1 MKKKTQEEFVKEVYN
16 LVKDEYTV
24 LGDYKNTNTKIKF
37 RHNTCNNEY
46 YTTPNKFLQGRR
58 CPYCKGKRI
67 TETNSKT
74 HDQFIKEVYD
84 LVGDEYSV
92 LEKYKTSDYKIK
104 FRHNICNHEYYIK
117 PRLFLQGN
125 RCPKCAY
132 LIRRTKKTKTHDQFI
147 KEVYD
152 LVGDEYSVLE
162 KYTNNKIKIKMKH
175 NKCGFEYYVTPN
187 YFLGGTRC
195 PKCAKKLR
203 YDTKLFNDKV
213 YELVGNEYSILED
226 YTNSKTK
233 IKFRHNICNN
243 EYYVAPYKFVQ
254 GNRCPYCNL
263 HSSSSKNELLIE
275 EYLKE
280 KEIEYKREYTFSSC
294 KDVYVLRFDF
304 YLPEYD
310 LLIEYDG
317 EQHFIPGW
325 YKDVDKFNKC
335 HKHDE
340 MKNKWCK
347 ENNKDL
353 LRINYKQNPI
363 LVLDNYLNEN
373 YEIVE

>member
-16 LVKDEYTV
+16 LVKEEYTV

-46 YTTPNKFLQGRR
+46 YATPNKFLQGRR

-74 HDQFIKEVYD
+74 Q
-84 LVGDEYSV
+84 
-92 LEKYKTSDYKIK
+92 
-104 FRHNICNHEYYIK
+104 
-117 PRLFLQGN
+117 
-125 RCPKCAY
+125 
-132 LIRRTKKTKTHDQFI
+132 DQFI

-175 NKCGFEYYVTPN
+175 NKCGFEYYVKPN

-263 HSSSSKNELLIE
+263 HSSSSKSELLIE

-325 YKDVDKFNKC
+325 YKDVDKFYNV
-335 HKHDE
+335 
-340 MKNKWCK
+340 
-347 ENNKDL
+347 
-353 LRINYKQNPI
+353 INMTK
-363 LVLDNYLNEN
+363 
-373 YEIVE
+373 